1 MKRPAVRITDV
12 AALAG
17 VSAGTAS
24 KALNNTGQLSQDTRE
39 RVRRAAAQLGFTP
52 DVRGRA
58 LSSGRTFTV
67 ALLTT
72 DSSGRFS
79 IPIMRGV
86 EDVLSAGEL
95 ATVLCD
101 TRDDP
106 LREQSYLR
114 SLVARGV
121 DGIVVTGRRTEPRP
135 PIDVPLPVVYALAAS
150 TDPEDASVIVDD
162 ARRCCRRHHPPACSG
177 ARVGSPT
184 SPVRAHSAHGSAVAN
199 AGVTAA
205 ASEPFVGEPL
215 FGEWSEQWG
224 RQATDLMLRAHPD
237 VDAITC
243 GSDQIARGVCDR
255 LRELGRVV
263 PGEIAVTGYDNWPV
277 MALASRPPLTS
288 VDLRLEELG
297 RRAAHLLLD
306 AIAGTPHHGVLELPA
321 QLVPRESTLGSLSA
335 DLGGPSGTL
344 RPSTAQPVRR
354 RSRRRSHGRT
364 PGRQARA
371 GRTALP
377 ATAAPDERRPAPAT
391 GRPRLSADTSTAAEG
406 RRRSAAGR
414 RASPRRAAGRRAGAA
429 RASSSRPT
437 ANCSASS
444 SVQIR
449 RSSSVSRM
457 SAIRRR
463 AATTRAS

>member
-114 SLVARGV
+114 SMVARGV

-150 TDPEDASVIVDD
+150 ADPADASVIVDD
-162 ARRCCRRHHPPACSG
+162 AAGAAAVITHLRTLGRSRIAHVTGPADH
-177 ARVGSPT
+177 R
-184 SPVRAHSAHGSAVAN
+184 SAVERAY
-199 AGVTAA
+199 AMSSSTL
-205 ASEPFVGEPL
+205 VGEPL

-224 RQATDLMLRAHPD
+224 RQATDLVLRAHPD

-255 LRELGRVV
+255 LRELGRAV

-297 RRAAHLLLD
+297 RRAANLLLD
-306 AIAGTPHHGVLELPA
+306 AIAGNPHHGVLELPA
-321 QLVPRESTLGSLSA
+321 QLVPRESTLGA
-335 DLGGPSGTL
+335 
-344 RPSTAQPVRR
+344 
-354 RSRRRSHGRT
+354 
-364 PGRQARA
+364 
-371 GRTALP
+371 
-377 ATAAPDERRPAPAT
+377 
-391 GRPRLSADTSTAAEG
+391 
-406 RRRSAAGR
+406 
-414 RASPRRAAGRRAGAA
+414 
-429 RASSSRPT
+429 
-437 ANCSASS
+437 
-444 SVQIR
+444 
-449 RSSSVSRM
+449 
-457 SAIRRR
+457 
-463 AATTRAS
+463 

>member
-1 MKRPAVRITDV
+1 MKRPVVRITDV

-150 TDPEDASVIVDD
+150 TDPADASVIVDD
-162 ARRCCRRHHPPACSG
+162 AAGAATAIAHLVSLGRTRIAHVTGPADHRS
-177 ARVGSPT
+177 AIE
-184 SPVRAHSAHGSAVAN
+184 RAQAMTTLVS
-199 AGVTAA
+199 
-205 ASEPFVGEPL
+205 EPL

-224 RQATDLMLRAHPD
+224 RQATDLLLRQHPD

-243 GSDQIARGVCDR
+243 
-255 LRELGRVV
+255 
-263 PGEIAVTGYDNWPV
+263 
-277 MALASRPPLTS
+277 
-288 VDLRLEELG
+288 
-297 RRAAHLLLD
+297 
-306 AIAGTPHHGVLELPA
+306 
-321 QLVPRESTLGSLSA
+321 
-335 DLGGPSGTL
+335 
-344 RPSTAQPVRR
+344 
-354 RSRRRSHGRT
+354 
-364 PGRQARA
+364 
-371 GRTALP
+371 
-377 ATAAPDERRPAPAT
+377 
-391 GRPRLSADTSTAAEG
+391 
-406 RRRSAAGR
+406 
-414 RASPRRAAGRRAGAA
+414 
-429 RASSSRPT
+429 
-437 ANCSASS
+437 
-444 SVQIR
+444 
-449 RSSSVSRM
+449 
-457 SAIRRR
+457 
-463 AATTRAS
+463 

>member
-24 KALNNTGQLSQDTRE
+24 KALNNTGQLSQETRA
-39 RVRRAAAQLGFTP
+39 RVQRAAAQLGFTP
-52 DVRGRA
+52 DARGRA
-58 LSSGRTFTV
+58 LSSGRTYTV

-135 PIDVPLPVVYALAAS
+135 PIDVPLPVVYAMAAS
-150 TDPEDASVIVDD
+150 SDPSDASVLVDD
-162 ARRCCRRHHPPACSG
+162 AAGAAAAVTHLLELGRSRIAHITGPADHRS
-177 ARVGSPT
+177 AIE
-184 SPVRAHSAHGSAVAN
+184 RAQAVA
-199 AGVTAA
+199 ATTTL
-205 ASEPFVGEPL
+205 VGPPL

-224 RQATDLMLRAHPD
+224 RQATDVVLRTHPA
-237 VDAITC
+237 VDAISC

-255 LRELGRVV
+255 LRELGRDV
-263 PGEIAVTGYDNWPV
+263 PTEIAVTGYDDWPV

-297 RRAAHLLLD
+297 RRAAQLLLD
-306 AIAGTPHHGVLELPA
+306 AIAGRPHHGVLELPA
-321 QLVPRESTLGSLSA
+321 VLIPRESTLGS
-335 DLGGPSGTL
+335 
-344 RPSTAQPVRR
+344 
-354 RSRRRSHGRT
+354 
-364 PGRQARA
+364 
-371 GRTALP
+371 
-377 ATAAPDERRPAPAT
+377 
-391 GRPRLSADTSTAAEG
+391 
-406 RRRSAAGR
+406 
-414 RASPRRAAGRRAGAA
+414 
-429 RASSSRPT
+429 
-437 ANCSASS
+437 
-444 SVQIR
+444 
-449 RSSSVSRM
+449 
-457 SAIRRR
+457 
-463 AATTRAS
+463 